1 MLTRPSWAGPPASCY
16 LGAVAGKNP
25 TLVKRDR
32 ERARTEK
39 AARKREERER
49 RKDNRVGGDNAGPKV
64 ATRQDLD
71 GYGLDRGASGDPFE
85 GRES

>member
-1 MLTRPSWAGPPASCY
+1 M
-16 LGAVAGKNP
+16 AGKNP

-32 ERARTEK
+32 ERARAEK

-49 RKDNRVGGDNAGPKV
+49 RKDNKGGGDAGPKV

-71 GYGLDRGASGDPFE
+71 GYGLDRGASGDPFD

>member
-1 MLTRPSWAGPPASCY
+1 MPATCY
-16 LGAVAGKNP
+16 ALVVAGKNP

-32 ERARTEK
+32 ERARSEK

-49 RKDNRVGGDNAGPKV
+49 RKDNKAGGDNAGPKV

-71 GYGLDRGASGDPFE
+71 GYGLDRGASGDPFD

>member
-1 MLTRPSWAGPPASCY
+1 
-16 LGAVAGKNP
+16 VAGKNP

-32 ERARTEK
+32 ERARAEK

-49 RKDNRVGGDNAGPKV
+49 RKDNKSGGDAGPKV

-71 GYGLDRGASGDPFE
+71 GYGLDRGASGDPFD